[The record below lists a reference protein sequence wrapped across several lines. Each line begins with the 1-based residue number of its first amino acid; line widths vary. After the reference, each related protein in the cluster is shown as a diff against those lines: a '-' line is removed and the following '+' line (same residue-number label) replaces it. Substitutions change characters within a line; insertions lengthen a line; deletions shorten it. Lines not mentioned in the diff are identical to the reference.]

1 MWGVG
6 CGCDRGTGRET
17 YFTAEGGVEGGEERG
32 VGAVECGLEVG
43 GGAAIGRID
52 GVEVD
57 GYRAIGQVGPG
68 LPVFGSG
75 QKNRAA
81 DVEMEG
87 VAVVAGLVDRD
98 AGTS

>member
-1 MWGVG
+1 LWVVG

-17 YFTAEGGVEGGEERG
+17 YFTAEGGVEGGEDRG
-32 VGAVECGLEVG
+32 VGAVEFGLEVG
-43 GGAAIGRID
+43 GGAAIGGID
-52 GVEVD
+52 GVEAD
-57 GYRAIGQVGPG
+57 RDRAIGEVGPG

-75 QKNRAA
+75 QKNRPA

-87 VAVVAGLVDRD
+87 VAVVAGFVDRN